1 MEKDLYLK
9 IGESFKDKK
18 LREDI
23 KEITHK
29 RLLELYQQNI
39 PKNIQERYE
48 YELNSI
54 IENKFENIYML
65 LYYISKKVKED
76 NEYFLLSGTIGSSFI
91 VYLLGITDIDPIKY
105 NIHFETS
112 SAIEGYRRPNFE
124 LVFSMKYLNKIK
136 RYIEVILKEN
146 DMLTDETS
154 DDGLKL
160 YLRGNTDLDFVLRL
174 EKLTD
179 KKYTTIL
186 QDDKESLEV
195 LKNANTL
202 GISEFDYILVRNMIL
217 EIKPNSF
224 EDFVKISGLSHGTDV
239 WTNNAQELI
248 KNETATLNEVIAC
261 RDDIMNYL
269 IEQGA
274 DRHTA
279 FSIMEF
285 VRKGRANKDTWI
297 EQWQEYK
304 TKMLEYNIPDWYI
317 KSCEKIKYLFP
328 RAHAVNYVMNSF
340 RLAYYKVHYP
350 KEFYKTYFEVKVSEK
365 FDFTLLN
372 NKEELIKAIEGL
384 NERTITNENE
394 LDYELHFL
402 KKDYE
407 VALEM
412 IERGIKI

>member
-1 MEKDLYLK
+1 MEDLYLK
-9 IGESFKDKK
+9 IGKSFRDEK
-18 LREDI
+18 LQENI
-23 KEITHK
+23 KEITYK

-48 YELNSI
+48 YEINSI
-54 IENKFENIYML
+54 LENNFENIYIL
-65 LYYISKKVKED
+65 LYLVSNKVKED
-76 NEYFLLSGTIGSSFI
+76 NEYFLLSETIGSSFI

-105 NIHFETS
+105 NIPFEVS
-112 SAIEGYRRPNFE
+112 SGIEGYRRPNFE

-174 EKLTD
+174 EEVTG

-186 QDDKESLEV
+186 LDDKESLE
-195 LKNANTL
+195 LFKNANTL

-269 IEQGA
+269 IEQGVEKEI
-274 DRHTA
+274 A
-279 FSIMEF
+279 FNIMES
-285 VRKGRANKDTWI
+285 VRKGKIRKNREEKWD
-297 EQWQEYK
+297 EYK
-304 TKMLEYNIPDWYI
+304 EIMKNHNIPDWYI

-412 IERGIKI
+412 IEREIKI

>member
-18 LREDI
+18 LQEDI

-105 NIHFETS
+105 NIPFETS

-146 DMLTDETS
+146 GMLTDETS

-174 EKLTD
+174 EKVTG
-179 KKYTTIL
+179 KKYTTNL
-186 QDDKESLEV
+186 LDDKEGLEL

-248 KNETATLNEVIAC
+248 KNGTATLNEVIAC

-269 IEQGA
+269 IEQGVEKGI
-274 DRHTA
+274 A
-279 FSIMEF
+279 FNIMES
-285 VRKGRANKDTWI
+285 VRKGKIRKNREEKWD
-297 EQWQEYK
+297 EYK
-304 TKMLEYNIPDWYI
+304 EIMKNHNVPEWYI

-372 NKEELIKAIEGL
+372 NKEELLKNIKEL

-412 IERGIKI
+412 IEREIKI

>member
-1 MEKDLYLK
+1 MLHRLEEFTG
-9 IGESFKDKK
+9 I
-18 LREDI
+18 DI
-23 KEITHK
+23 K
-29 RLLELYQQNI
+29 
-39 PKNIQERYE
+39 
-48 YELNSI
+48 
-54 IENKFENIYML
+54 
-65 LYYISKKVKED
+65 
-76 NEYFLLSGTIGSSFI
+76 
-91 VYLLGITDIDPIKY
+91 
-105 NIHFETS
+105 
-112 SAIEGYRRPNFE
+112 
-124 LVFSMKYLNKIK
+124 
-136 RYIEVILKEN
+136 
-146 DMLTDETS
+146 
-154 DDGLKL
+154 
-160 YLRGNTDLDFVLRL
+160 
-174 EKLTD
+174 
-179 KKYTTIL
+179 TIL
-186 QDDKESLEV
+186 LDDKETMHLIR
-195 LKNANTL
+195 NADTL
-202 GISEFDYILVRNMIL
+202 GISEFDSDFVRNMIL
-217 EIKPNSF
+217 EIKPTCF
-224 EDFVKISGLSHGTDV
+224 EDLVKISGLAHGTYV
-239 WTNNAQELI
+239 WTDNAQELI

-285 VRKGRANKDTWI
+285 VRKGRANNDTWI

-340 RLAYYKVHYP
+340 RLAYYKAHYP
-350 KEFYKTYFEVKVSEK
+350 KEFYKTYFEVKASEK

-372 NKEELIKAIEGL
+372 NKEELLKNIKEL

-412 IERGIKI
+412 IERGIII

>member
-1 MEKDLYLK
+1 MEKDLNLK

-18 LREDI
+18 LQEDI

-48 YELNSI
+48 YEINSI
-54 IENKFENIYML
+54 LENNFENIYIL
-65 LYYISKKVKED
+65 LYLVSNKVKED

-105 NIHFETS
+105 NIPFETS

-146 DMLTDETS
+146 GMLTDETS

-186 QDDKESLEV
+186 LDDKESLEL

-239 WTNNAQELI
+239 WTNNANELI
-248 KNETATLNEVIAC
+248 KNGTATLNEVIAC

-269 IEQGA
+269 IEQGVEKGI
-274 DRHTA
+274 A
-279 FSIMEF
+279 FNIMES
-285 VRKGRANKDTWI
+285 VRKGKIRKNREEKWD
-297 EQWQEYK
+297 EYK
-304 TKMLEYNIPDWYI
+304 EIMKNHNVPEWYI

-394 LDYELHFL
+394 LDYELHFF

-412 IERGIKI
+412 IEREIKI

>member
-1 MEKDLYLK
+1 MEKDLYFK
-9 IGESFKDKK
+9 IGKPFKDKK
-18 LREDI
+18 LQEDI
-23 KEITHK
+23 KEITYK
-29 RLLELYQQNI
+29 RLLEIYKQNI

-54 IENKFENIYML
+54 LENNFENIYMF

-105 NIHFETS
+105 NIPFEVS
-112 SAIEGYRRPNFE
+112 SGIEGYRRPNFE

-136 RYIEVILKEN
+136 RYIEVVLKEN

-186 QDDKESLEV
+186 LDDKESLEL

-384 NERTITNENE
+384 KERTITNENE

-412 IERGIKI
+412 IEREIKI

>member
-1 MEKDLYLK
+1 MEKDLYFK
-9 IGESFKDKK
+9 IGKPFKDKK
-18 LREDI
+18 LQEDI
-23 KEITHK
+23 KEITYK
-29 RLLELYQQNI
+29 RLLEIYKQNI

-48 YELNSI
+48 YELKSI
-54 IENKFENIYML
+54 LENNFENIYMF

-105 NIHFETS
+105 NIPFEVS
-112 SAIEGYRRPNFE
+112 SGIEGYRRPNFE
-124 LVFSMKYLNKIK
+124 LVFSKKYLNEIK

-160 YLRGNTDLDFVLRL
+160 YLRGNIDLDFVLRL
-174 EKLTD
+174 EEVTG

-186 QDDKESLEV
+186 LDDKESLEL

-248 KNETATLNEVIAC
+248 KNGTATLNEVIAC

-269 IEQGA
+269 IEQGVEKGI
-274 DRHTA
+274 A
-279 FSIMEF
+279 FNIMES
-285 VRKGRANKDTWI
+285 VRKGKIRKNREEKWD
-297 EQWQEYK
+297 EYK
-304 TKMLEYNIPDWYI
+304 EIMKNHNVPEWYI

-372 NKEELIKAIEGL
+372 NKEELIKAIERL

-402 KKDYE
+402 KEDYE

-412 IERGIKI
+412 IEREIKI

>member
-18 LREDI
+18 LQEDI

-105 NIHFETS
+105 NIPFETS

-124 LVFSMKYLNKIK
+124 LVFSMKYLSEIK

-174 EKLTD
+174 EKVTG

-186 QDDKESLEV
+186 LDDKESLEL

-248 KNETATLNEVIAC
+248 KNGTATLNEVIAC

-269 IEQGA
+269 IEQGVEKGI
-274 DRHTA
+274 A
-279 FSIMEF
+279 FNIMES
-285 VRKGRANKDTWI
+285 VRKGKIRKNREEKWD
-297 EQWQEYK
+297 EYK
-304 TKMLEYNIPDWYI
+304 EIMKNHNVQEWYI

-412 IERGIKI
+412 IEREIKI